1 MRMNYLSIV
10 LTLVSI
16 ASFETDMAEQ
26 MEIDSVP
33 HAGEAPT
40 TIATATA
47 NAPVSY
53 W

>member
-1 MRMNYLSIV
+1 MNYLSIV
-10 LTLVSI
+10 LTLVSIAI

-40 TIATATA
+40 TIATVQFTIDCE
-47 NAPVSY
+47 
-53 W
+53 